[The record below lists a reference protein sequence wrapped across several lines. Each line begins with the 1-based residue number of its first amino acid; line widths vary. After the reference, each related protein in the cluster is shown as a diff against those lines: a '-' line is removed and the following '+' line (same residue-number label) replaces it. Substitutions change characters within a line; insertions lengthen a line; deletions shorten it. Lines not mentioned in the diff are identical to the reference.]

1 MKKKFSL
8 ILYIRTFKYKLH
20 FNEVFWTLFHKSQTF
35 NSHPAAAVPLHVCWR
50 AQTEPW
56 PAVPLLCVP
65 RGIPAGSRPWSAS
78 LALSAACGTAA
89 PETPE
94 HLAGPHLCILL
105 TGWTD
110 RSMHEEK
117 WRERKNTGHTDKI
130 RRVIYNS
137 TSPVACRLRVCS
149 CMQTFHPSL
158 SSCTDMAVAKLILLK
173 RQQFR
178 AAGRVS
184 QNFFCL

>member
-8 ILYIRTFKYKLH
+8 ILYIRTFRYKLH
-20 FNEVFWTLFHKSQTF
+20 FHEVFWTLFHKSQTF

-184 QNFFCL
+184 QNLFCL